1 MNGVGSWFSAR
12 LRGRWKLEQ
21 HDPPSHP
28 VDVHSGP
35 AGGSPNQ
42 AESAARAIAPGYVA
56 MILSEQSVPRLVD
69 ISAADVDAS
78 AVRLAGKDHV
88 DSGAGDWLG
97 FYDWLRDRAGRV
109 IGVQQWID
117 EPSTYPFAK
126 AFAGVDADSHGGCV
140 RIFFGQ
146 SRDVD
151 EAASCDQD
159 FGSNRLLVA
168 SDSIA
173 LTFNAPHAMEGDP
186 GASDPVIHSSS
197 P

>member
-1 MNGVGSWFSAR
+1 MPGPGSQLVFGGTGSSNGT
-12 LRGRWKLEQ
+12 
-21 HDPPSHP
+21 PSHRLE
-28 VDVHSGP
+28 VHSRP
-35 AGGSPNQ
+35 ADGTPNQ
-42 AESAARAIAPGYVA
+42 AERAARAVAPGYVA
-56 MILSEQSVPRLVD
+56 VILSEQSVPRLVD
-69 ISAADVDAS
+69 IAAADVDAP

-88 DSGAGDWLG
+88 DAGAGDWLG

-109 IGVQQWID
+109 IGVQQWLF

-126 AFAGVDADSHGGCV
+126 AFAGVDADSHSGCV

-168 SDSIA
+168 NDSIA
-173 LTFNAPHAMEGDP
+173 LTFNAPDPTAGDP
-186 GASDPVIHSSS
+186 GVSVPVIPSSN